1 VTTANHTMPDLTDK
15 QRANL
20 AKLSAYL
27 RGPLKA
33 QFDMSRYWQEDECGS
48 VGCAV
53 GHGPLAG
60 IVRRDLETWFRYA
73 PRAFGAS
80 HEDACKVR
88 DWCFSAFWALKDN
101 TPDGAADR
109 IDYMLKNGIPDEFM
123 VPSKQWVSV
132 YSGAKP

>member
-1 VTTANHTMPDLTDK
+1 MTLASHTIPQLTDK

-20 AKLSAYL
+20 AKLAAYL

-33 QFDMSRYWQEDECGS
+33 RFDMSFLYWGHDECGS

-60 IVRRDLETWFRYA
+60 IERREREQWVKYA
-73 PRAFGAS
+73 CRAFRADGADFMVW
-80 HEDACKVR
+80 H
-88 DWCFSAFWALKDN
+88 WCFDGFWWTFDN

-109 IDYMLKNGIPDEFM
+109 IDYMLANGIPDDFEE
-123 VPSKQWVSV
+123 PRKQWVSV
-132 YSGAKP
+132 YSGATP